1 MSTEAYSVLLAR
13 RRAKECKTP
22 CCIAHTP
29 LVHVLATRILALVE
43 MLGTEGECNQ
53 QPIHN
58 DLAGREVSHVATV
71 RYRTPERWIVLKSD
85 EVPSIEEAY
94 FRLLMQVE
102 ALARAAT
109 GGASA

>member
-1 MSTEAYSVLLAR
+1 MSAESHSVLLAR
-13 RRAKECKTP
+13 RRAKECKAA

-29 LVHVLATRILALVE
+29 LMRLIAIRILSLVE

-58 DLAGREVSHVATV
+58 DLAGCDVSHVATV
-71 RYRTPERWIVLKSD
+71 RYRTPKRWVLIKSD
-85 EVPSIEEAY
+85 EAPSIEEAY

-102 ALARAAT
+102 SLIRTAT